1 MRVPTLLVAAG
12 LLMIAVPASAQ
23 DFLGRL
29 AQSTA
34 ETTAR
39 RLADRAASAAT
50 SPRPAAP
57 AAPRSA
63 SPAQAAPRAQAP
75 TAPPASGGVLTLR
88 NQMPVVSSDGVRVAE
103 TIHVT
108 DGEYTFRA
116 DQSFFTTDT
125 TYRLRRLYPHEVEVR
140 GNTVHLKMT
149 AAQYRARSQN
159 PEHHP
164 G

>member
-12 LLMIAVPASAQ
+12 LSMIAVPVSAQ

-39 RLADRAASAAT
+39 RLADRAVSAAT

-75 TAPPASGGVLTLR
+75 TAPPASGGVLTVR
-88 NQMPVVSSDGVRVAE
+88 DHMPVVSSDGVRVAE
-103 TIHVT
+103 TMHIIN
-108 DGEYTFRA
+108 GEHSYPA
-116 DQSFFTTDT
+116 DLSFFTADS
-125 TYRLRRLYPHEVEVR
+125 TYMLRRLYPHEVEVR

-159 PEHHP
+159 PERHP